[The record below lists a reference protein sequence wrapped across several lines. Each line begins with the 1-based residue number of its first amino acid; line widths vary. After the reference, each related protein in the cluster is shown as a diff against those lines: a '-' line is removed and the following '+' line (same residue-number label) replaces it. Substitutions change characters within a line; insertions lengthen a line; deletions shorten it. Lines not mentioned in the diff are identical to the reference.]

1 MPETTG
7 VRVVHRDGEI
17 AYEATYEHA
26 RSFHVDDSG
35 RLYLEGV
42 DDDMASFD
50 VAVYASG
57 AWTAADLVHEA
68 PTPEP
73 PAVGSKFNPIR
84 IELPA
89 EQYTHATLWNAAGS
103 GSTGDDAM
111 GEYRDARH
119 AVTAAE
125 EVLAAAKRRAARATA
140 AVNAS

>member
-1 MPETTG
+1 MPNITG
-7 VRVVHRDGEI
+7 VRVVHIDGE
-17 AYEATYEHA
+17 TTHEHA
-26 RSFHVDDSG
+26 HSFYVDDHG
-35 RLYLEGV
+35 RLFLGGTFDTGV
-42 DDDMASFD
+42 IPD